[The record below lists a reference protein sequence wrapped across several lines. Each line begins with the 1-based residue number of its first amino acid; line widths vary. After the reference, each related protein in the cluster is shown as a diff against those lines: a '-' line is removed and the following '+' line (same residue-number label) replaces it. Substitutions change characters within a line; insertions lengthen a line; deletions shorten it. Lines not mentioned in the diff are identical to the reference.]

1 MSNSVIVLEYDG
13 IPVRFTDEGWFN
25 ATHVAAQFD
34 KEPFDWLRQA
44 ETVKYMVA
52 LCKAMGNSGF
62 VPEFNKINQ
71 LAERGKDVRR
81 LLADLGK
88 RTGLV
93 KTKTGAPEN
102 GGGTWMHP
110 KLGVPYARWL
120 DVNFAVWCDMQIEN
134 ILRGGATSP
143 VALRMEYIT
152 GYHELHD
159 VIQVKSAA
167 SSKPWASHMNVNK
180 VINKTLAI
188 QPGQRDSLPAGK
200 LALATVAQQI
210 ACAAFAVARDHHD
223 GYENTKVA
231 LASLGKLLPSE
242 SPIVIEQTAHPPTP
256 KKRKASSV
264 NCQPLPE
271 TRTASTVQ
279 PS

>member
-13 IPVRFTDEGWFN
+13 TPVRFTDEGWFN

-34 KEPFDWLRQA
+34 KEPFDWLRQT

-62 VPEFNKINQ
+62 VPEFNKINE
-71 LAERGKDVRR
+71 LAEKGKDVRR
-81 LLADLGK
+81 LLVDLGK

-93 KTKTGAPEN
+93 KTKAGAPEN

-180 VINKTLAI
+180 VINKTLDI

-210 ACAAFAVARDHHD
+210 ACAAFAVAHDHHD

-242 SPIVIEQTAHPPTP
+242 GPIVIEQTAHPPTR

-279 PS
+279 TS

>member
-13 IPVRFTDEGWFN
+13 MPVRFTEDGWFN
-25 ATHVAAQFD
+25 ATHVAAKFD

-44 ETVKYMVA
+44 ETVKYIVA

-62 VPEFNKINQ
+62 VPEFNKINE
-71 LAERGKDVRR
+71 LAAQGKDVRR
-81 LLADLGK
+81 MLADLGK

-93 KTKTGAPEN
+93 RTKAGAPEN

-120 DVNFAVWCDMQIEN
+120 DVYFAVWCDMQIEN

-159 VIQVKSAA
+159 VIQAKSVA

-180 VINKTLAI
+180 VINKTLEI
-188 QPGQRDSLPAGK
+188 QPGQRGSLPVGK

-210 ACAAFAVARDHHD
+210 ACAAFAVAHDHHD

-231 LASLGKLLPSE
+231 LANLGKLLPSE
-242 SPIVIEQTAHPPTP
+242 NPIVIEQTTHPPLR
-256 KKRKASSV
+256 KKQKASSV
-264 NCQPLPE
+264 NCQPSPE
-271 TRTASTVQ
+271 ICMAPTAQNS
-279 PS
+279 

>member
-1 MSNSVIVLEYDG
+1 MSNPVIVLEYDG
-13 IPVRFTDEGWFN
+13 MPVRFTGEGWFN
-25 ATHVAAQFD
+25 ATHVAATFD

-44 ETVKYMVA
+44 DTVKYMVA

-62 VPEFNKINQ
+62 VPEFNKINE
-71 LAERGKDVRR
+71 LAAQGKDVRR
-81 LLADLGK
+81 MLADLGK

-93 KTKTGAPEN
+93 KTKAGAPEN

-143 VALRMEYIT
+143 AVLRMEYIV

-159 VIQVKSAA
+159 VIQAKSVA

-180 VINKTLAI
+180 VINKTLDI
-188 QPGQRDSLPAGK
+188 QPGQRDTLPAGK

-210 ACAAFAVARDHHD
+210 ACAAFAVADDHHD

-231 LASLGKLLPSE
+231 LASLGKLLPPSGL
-242 SPIVIEQTAHPPTP
+242 PILIEQTAHPPP
-256 KKRKASSV
+256 RKRRPAKVGEAMFAPT
-264 NCQPLPE
+264 N
-271 TRTASTVQ
+271 TASMKT